1 MYYLKYRPH
10 TIEELDNT
18 TPRQSLLSIL
28 QSKSLPHAFLF
39 VGHKGTGKTS
49 AARIFAKAV
58 NCLQNAYGGKGSSV
72 EPCNACAHCNAIDKS
87 SFSDVTEMDAA
98 SNRGINEVKELIRET
113 SLMPMAGKYRVY
125 IIDEAHM
132 ITNDGFNALLKT
144 LEEPPETV
152 IFILATTNL
161 EKVPKTIQSRCVLV
175 QFGHAQVNEIVH
187 MLSRIAKHEKL
198 TLSDKSLSIIA
209 THCDRSFRDGAK
221 ILEEM
226 VLSGHTDETSLIHSL
241 GIRSKQALYDNLQ
254 KKNSALILT
263 WLKEF
268 DLGGGNIPLLIEE
281 LLIDLQNHLLFLH
294 KVQGNVSTLSFSLKE
309 TIILMKLIN
318 EAYGL
323 IKMSPFPSIP
333 LHVSLLEYCDRIRS
347 GENKTLNNK
356 L

>member
-18 TPRQSLLSIL
+18 TPRETINAIL
-28 QSKSLPHAFLF
+28 KSKNLPHAFLF
-39 VGHKGTGKTS
+39 IGHKGTGKTS
-49 AARIFAKAV
+49 TARIFAKSV
-58 NCLQNAYGGKGSSV
+58 NCLSNAYAGKETSI
-72 EPCNACAHCNAIDKS
+72 EPCNACVNCKSIDKS

-175 QFGHAQVNEIVH
+175 QFGSAKIEEIVH
-187 MLSRIAKHEKL
+187 MLQRIKKAEKL
-198 TLSDKSLSIIA
+198 DITDESLIVIA
-209 THCDRSFRDGAK
+209 NHCDLSFRDGAK
-221 ILEEM
+221 ILEEI
-226 VLSGHTDETSLIHSL
+226 VLSGKTDITSIITRI
-241 GIRSKQALYDNLQ
+241 GIRSKVALHDAIG
-254 KKNSALILT
+254 KKNTAQILN
-263 WLKEF
+263 WIKEF
-268 DLGGGNIPLLIEE
+268 TVSGGNMTILLEE
-281 LLIDLQNHLLFLH
+281 LLSDLQNHLLVLN
-294 KVQGNVSTLSFSLKE
+294 KVTGTQESKVTYTLKE
-309 TIILMKLIN
+309 TISLMKLLN

-323 IKMSPFPSIP
+323 LKLSPFPSIP
-333 LHVSLLEYCDRIRS
+333 LEVVLLEYCDTM
-347 GENKTLNNK
+347 KTVGN
-356 L
+356 

>member
-10 TIEELDNT
+10 TVSDLDNLAPAET
-18 TPRQSLLSIL
+18 LRTIL
-28 QSKSLPHAFLF
+28 KSKSLPHAFLF
-39 VGHKGTGKTS
+39 IGHKGTGKTS

-58 NCLQNAYGGKGSSV
+58 NCLSNVYAGKGTSI
-72 EPCNACAHCNAIDKS
+72 EPCNVCSNCKSIDKS

-175 QFGHAQVNEIVH
+175 QFGSAKIEEIVH
-187 MLSRIAKHEKL
+187 MLRRIKVGEKL
-198 TLSDKSLSIIA
+198 ELSNEALEIIA
-209 THCDRSFRDGAK
+209 NHCDLSFRDGAK
-221 ILEEM
+221 ILEEIVM
-226 VLSGHTDETSLIHSL
+226 SGKTDVDAILTKI
-241 GIRSKQALYDNLQ
+241 GIRSKIVLYEAL
-254 KKNSALILT
+254 KKKDAAAILSWIKQFST
-263 WLKEF
+263 S
-268 DLGGGNIPLLIEE
+268 GGNISLLIEE
-281 LLIDLQNHLLFLH
+281 LLSDLQNHLLSLH
-294 KVQGNVSTLSFSLKE
+294 KIPGNSSTLSYTLKE
-309 TIILMKLIN
+309 TIVLMKLLN

-323 IKMSPFPSIP
+323 LKLSPYPSIP
-333 LHVSLLEYCDRIRS
+333 LQVALLEYCDTMRTV
-347 GENKTLNNK
+347 KV
-356 L
+356 